1 MTTPDLRTVV
11 LRGLNIY
18 ESMAV
23 QEGQDVNS
31 EVAVCNLHG
40 SSLRLENQINLKRRA
55 SIQLRMKRR
64 RAIIHLRF
72 QLKCEVK
79 QMRRRDVMF
88 S

>member
-18 ESMAV
+18 ESLSV

-40 SSLRLENQINLKRRA
+40 SSLRLEDQINLRGIT
-55 SIQLRMKRR
+55 SVQLRRR
-64 RAIIHLRF
+64 EEE
-72 QLKCEVK
+72 QL
-79 QMRRRDVMF
+79 F
-88 S
+88 I